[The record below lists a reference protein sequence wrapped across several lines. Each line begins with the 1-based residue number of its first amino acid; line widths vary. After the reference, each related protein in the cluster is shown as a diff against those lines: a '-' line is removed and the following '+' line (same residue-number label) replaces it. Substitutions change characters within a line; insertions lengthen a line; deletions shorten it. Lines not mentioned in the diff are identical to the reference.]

1 MAPKRLPKRIEDL
14 SYAIGKPE
22 PHPGYFKGELVNIL
36 ASVKELENGEA
47 VREAETQ
54 IAALET
60 ALEKAN
66 TENANLKA
74 KLNAAKA
81 EIETFRAAERE
92 KQEEER
98 KKDLPDAQVELLR
111 ILEPERLG
119 LMKVSEI
126 LDRISVRE
134 DEAVWHLNKLKELQL
149 ADFTHHAIGYEM
161 WYRTELGNTEVI
173 ARRMAARGD
182 LPDIAEKILAE
193 LSPPGREPGRV
204 GVDMTAAG
212 IALLLDIPE
221 DLALKYLERLR
232 AAEYAIRAYKRT
244 GMFWSRH
251 PDGTAYLE
259 AKRAAGG
266 AKRGQTNK
274 HDDLPEMQHAVLL
287 QVSALDGAVDTDIAA
302 ATGQNLA
309 GVRSSLRLL
318 KEKEMVMSKYE
329 DTGEGC
335 TDAWYLLAKGEEYL
349 AERNLL

>member
-1 MAPKRLPKRIEDL
+1 MAKKRLTKAIE
-14 SYAIGKPE
+14 
-22 PHPGYFKGELVNIL
+22 ELVNSLDTSPAAEARTLKNPIMALLPL
-36 ASVKELENGEA
+36 AKALEDGSVIGEA
-47 VREAETQ
+47 EAQVTSLQEQ
-54 IAALET
+54 ITNLE
-60 ALEKAN
+60 AQLEQSNSDVEA
-66 TENANLKA
+66 
-74 KLNAAKA
+74 
-81 EIETFRAAERE
+81 FRAAERE

-98 KKDLPDAQVELLR
+98 KKELPDAQVELLR

-126 LDRISVRE
+126 LDSISVRE

-173 ARRMAARGD
+173 ARRMDARCD
-182 LPDIAEKILAE
+182 LPDIAEKILAK

-232 AAEYAIRAYKRT
+232 AADYAIRAYKKT
-244 GMFWSRH
+244 GTFWSRH
-251 PDGTAYLE
+251 ADRTAYLE

-266 AKRGQTNK
+266 AKRDQTNK

-287 QVSALDGAVDTDIAA
+287 QVAALDGAVDTDIAT

-309 GVRSSLRLL
+309 RVRSNLRLL

-329 DTGEGC
+329 DAGEGY

-349 AERNLL
+349 DERGLL